1 MSLFTRKTDP
11 NLQSEGKNR
20 QQGQTVRKR
29 FVSPVE
35 MTVFAMLGAL
45 MFCSKIIMEWAP
57 NVHLLGMF
65 TMVYTLVYRK
75 KGLIPIYV
83 YVMLNGI
90 YAGFSAWWVP
100 YLYIWTV
107 LWGVTMLLPR
117 HMPKA
122 AQAVVYPLVCG
133 LHGLAFGTLYAP
145 AQALMFGLNFQQ
157 TLAWIAAGLPW
168 DVVHGLGNLA
178 AGLLILPL
186 SSLLRQLDR
195 QVRRSRSGKQA

>member
-1 MSLFTRKTDP
+1 M
-11 NLQSEGKNR
+11 
-20 QQGQTVRKR
+20 RKR